1 MTKQPP
7 KSLLESALDILRE
20 AASGNPY
27 ASQAQLA
34 RATGES
40 EANISRWLNGSATP
54 TLRKLEPVLTALGV
68 RIVLPYGAA
77 ARTEAVGEQSNT
89 TLPLKQRAGFMALP
103 MLGEVGA
110 DKPLPAL
117 IQKPEDWLMVQREL
131 APPSAVV
138 LKVSE
143 HERSMLPRI
152 CPGDMLLVDTAKK
165 IPISERDVYL
175 VREPKR
181 QRGGHLLRRVVVRKN
196 GRQTFVLFYADNT
209 AEGYAPLLYD
219 LSHYENG
226 DIHNAVKGK
235 VILRLTSQV

>member
-1 MTKQPP
+1 
-7 KSLLESALDILRE
+7 
-20 AASGNPY
+20 
-27 ASQAQLA
+27 
-34 RATGES
+34 
-40 EANISRWLNGSATP
+40 
-54 TLRKLEPVLTALGV
+54 
-68 RIVLPYGAA
+68 
-77 ARTEAVGEQSNT
+77 
-89 TLPLKQRAGFMALP
+89 MALP

-181 QRGGHLLRRVVVRKN
+181 QGGNHLLRRVVVRKN